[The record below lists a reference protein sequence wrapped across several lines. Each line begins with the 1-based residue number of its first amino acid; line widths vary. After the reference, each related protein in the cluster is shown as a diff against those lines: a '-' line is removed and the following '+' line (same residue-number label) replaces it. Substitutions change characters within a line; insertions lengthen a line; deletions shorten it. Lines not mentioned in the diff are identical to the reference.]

1 MNIVKYVIFCL
12 LICIS
17 NANANN
23 CKNFL
28 TMQGDG
34 QQMSIMLCMNTNF
47 QASSNISKT
56 NLSISSIH
64 NQSNTT
70 IFSNSTNIT
79 NYENDFLSPPNITN
93 ASDLLIVEPA
103 ETPSPTTSSPTT
115 QSPTTQSQTTP
126 SPTTPTSTTP
136 TSTTP
141 TPTTQTPSSEPIF
154 NSSTNLRGKPV
165 DQNTKNNSDSSETD
179 ISREDKQ
186 LEEGIIVI
194 IIVCICM
201 TVISVTTL
209 IIVLCKH
216 KKCCKKDKCCK
227 KKETEKS
234 EVDIEAQES
243 LKKPKGRRVSP
254 TNEKIEQLQYTNT
267 YRNSQKLKKASST
280 LSAVERLKQF
290 REQRDSKQNH
300 HQREAY
306 PRVPPGMKPLPNGPP
321 PRLPPPAPQVAMKQ
335 AKKIM
340 DRKNRNSWSIK
351 ELPNN
356 AQNKH
361 PTTPEETTDKIM
373 KTNGS
378 HNLGQSK
385 Q

>member
-126 SPTTPTSTTP
+126 SPTTP

-361 PTTPEETTDKIM
+361 PSSPEETTDKIM